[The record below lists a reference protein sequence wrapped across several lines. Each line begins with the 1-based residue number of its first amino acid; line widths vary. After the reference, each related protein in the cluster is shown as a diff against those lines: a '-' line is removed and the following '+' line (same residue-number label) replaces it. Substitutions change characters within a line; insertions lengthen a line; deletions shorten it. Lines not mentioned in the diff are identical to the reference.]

1 MVYGTQSRRSLL
13 LGGVTIGA
21 GTVLSN
27 ILPKTNAHAE
37 TPPSPITSGIDN
49 SFSALG
55 RHYLDGLFALI
66 PTLATAMGDH
76 RFDSDLPD
84 LSARGREKL
93 LNFYNDMAKQLTRI
107 DRHALNRDNQVD
119 AALLG
124 NDIASSIWQ
133 IEVERRWEWDPQL
146 YQEVAGGALYTL
158 AARDFAPWDVRLKAA
173 TARIEKI
180 PTLLEQMRAELAPA
194 KVPEIYATTVAK
206 QNMGTLDIVESTMI
220 PAAGALTASDRTRFD
235 AAVAALKVA
244 LAEHQKWLDGVLVPQ
259 AKGDFRLDP
268 TVYDQKLAYAMV
280 QSITRDEIKRR
291 ATKAL
296 EISRAEMYAIARNVL
311 AGRPDAPLTP
321 AQPSAAQQ
329 QAAIAAA
336 LELSYK
342 RRPARDKLMD
352 LARETLAD
360 ATTFVRAKAL
370 VTMPDAPVKVT
381 QVPKYMQGVA
391 VAYCDSPGPLDKA
404 LDTFYLVSPIPDE
417 WSDEQATSFLREYN
431 YYMIHDL
438 SIHEAMP
445 GHYLQIAHANENKSI
460 LRAILS
466 SGLFIEGWA
475 VYAEG
480 LMADEG
486 YLIED
491 PLFKLTVL
499 KMRLRSITNSL
510 LDIGIHTE
518 GLTRDEAMA
527 MMMHGAFQQE
537 REAAGKWVR
546 AQLGAVQLLS
556 YFTGYSEH
564 IAMRE
569 QAQRLWG
576 DKFNLKAYHDAVL
589 AHGSPP
595 ARFVK
600 ALMFNEPIG

>member
-1 MVYGTQSRRSLL
+1 MGCWTQSRRSLL
-13 LGGVTIGA
+13 LGGVAIGA

-27 ILPKTNAHAE
+27 LLDKSSARAQ
-37 TPPSPITSGIDN
+37 TPPLAASAMDKN
-49 SFSALG
+49 FSALG
-55 RHYLDGLFALI
+55 QNYLDGLFALS

-84 LSARGREKL
+84 MSSRGREKL
-93 LNFYNDMAKQLTRI
+93 LSFYKGMDRRLSRI
-107 DRHALNRDNQVD
+107 ERHALNRDNQVD
-119 AALLG
+119 AALLT
-124 NDIASSIWQ
+124 NDIASNIWQ
-133 IEVERRWEWDPQL
+133 IEVERRWEWDPQI
-146 YQEVAGGALYTL
+146 YQEVAGSALYTL
-158 AARDFAPWDVRLKAA
+158 AVRDFAPWDKRLKAA
-173 TARIEKI
+173 IDRIQKI
-180 PTLLEQMRAELAPA
+180 PILLEQMRAELAPA

-206 QNMGTLDIVESTMI
+206 QNMGTLDIVESIMT
-220 PAAGALTASDRTRFD
+220 PAASALSARDRMRFD
-235 AAVAALKVA
+235 GSVATLKSA
-244 LAEHQKWLDGVLVPQ
+244 LAEHQKWLDDVLVPQ
-259 AKGDFRLDP
+259 ARGDFRLDP
-268 TVYDQKLAYAMV
+268 ALYDQKLAYAMV
-280 QSITRDEIKRR
+280 HSITRDEIKRR

-311 AGRPDAPLTP
+311 AGRADAPSTP
-321 AQPSAAQQ
+321 PQPSATQR

-352 LARETLAD
+352 LARETLAE
-360 ATTFVRAKAL
+360 ATSFVRAKAL
-370 VTMPDAPVKVT
+370 VTMPAAPVKVT

-417 WSDEQATSFLREYN
+417 WSEEQTTSFLREYN

-466 SGLFIEGWA
+466 SGPFIEGWA

-518 GLTRDEAMA
+518 GLTRDEAME
-527 MMMHGAFQQE
+527 MMMQGAFQQE

-564 IAMRE
+564 LAIRAEAKSR
-569 QAQRLWG
+569 WG
-576 DKFNLKAYHDAVL
+576 DKFTLKTYHDAVL